1 MLFSILLIE
10 QSSGGSYNVLV
21 REYTDPYWA
30 SSRSQYD
37 KILQA
42 HGANTRKFWLVEVD
56 VVESQY
62 SHCQLTSQA
71 NIFSY
76 WLRELAIFSRIGFLS
91 WPNMGPYT
99 P

>member
-1 MLFSILLIE
+1 MAHKAHIFKAVRIVIGHTPSLSIHMVDKIMRFQSMLFSILLIE

-42 HGANTRKFWLVEVD
+42 HGANTRKFWLVEVIEND
-56 VVESQY
+56 CIV
-62 SHCQLTSQA
+62 T
-71 NIFSY
+71 
-76 WLRELAIFSRIGFLS
+76 
-91 WPNMGPYT
+91 
-99 P
+99 